1 MPVRSEQ
8 QPCTQ
13 QPCSRAHVL
22 LQLRPGHGE
31 LRVSLLPSPG
41 AQSAHTLLVP
51 TEVESDILRRV
62 RTLLRELDG
71 HHPACQPDRGMLRWT
86 LHKKID
92 QNPSNSPILVRILVK
107 ELERAER
114 GDYRHYII
122 PLLHTLMYT
131 LIKAPC
137 ISDELCSRVYDFCK
151 KLLTLP
157 KPFCTIGLDYAARLK
172 MERTAPGMLYQR
184 MVISEQS
191 LKSDPY
197 PYQEKIFIF
206 ADPELLSEAICKAL
220 LTDTE
225 AARVSQSPQACMCYV
240 ITHAVQAA
248 LGEDCDLSALR
259 MRLQGMPSSEVEH
272 WFQEVVAAVECTGS
286 EAGADRGQHEER
298 LRSIYC
304 TILSSSL
311 PGDAPLE
318 GLQGTP
324 LPNPNI
330 SFHLWTEDDQLWK
343 ELVLFIRPLS
353 QSCEP
358 DRLSQDLDNFEIQDI
373 ISDCEC
379 CEQTRFSVLS
389 TDSGIERDLPP
400 APEEPCAPCSA
411 DTEQSRLHRKGGIKK
426 KPSPLES
433 VAFLQTGCNG
443 PGAKPAAKGQRRVG
457 VPAEPA
463 APLLRLHTARI
474 VLLGDDRILG
484 RLAQAYHAL
493 RKRETRR
500 VFLTP
505 RLNLQFYYVP
515 VTGQPGTLAAANPS
529 ATTSP
534 EELCEVAAYL
544 GRADPWYESNINAL
558 CHMIPKLATMPS
570 SPSKHLVTDLFLTDV
585 IAYYVRMGT
594 QPVCFQVYAM
604 KVFFSNLV
612 QEPAEDVFLTEL
624 CAQMQDSASPRGV
637 FAAHSW
643 VCHRGVL
650 PATAARAMPWDSP
663 HSPAIRSCPEF
674 LCLPPRHVMPGKRV
688 VVGSWSQPESP
699 VCPQSGLCP
708 GTDFFCPEMGGMS
721 DTSILLRIPL
731 AEVNPAKKKMILDG
745 PGIDLTVTYR
755 KVVVSDRAKEV
766 SLSLRS
772 TGFSMKAI
780 PANTAQ
786 DLACLD
792 VNITEVVKINNLSG
806 RSFSVSGCG
815 CSWLHK
821 GWPGSFARAVNTFL
835 SSCSVEVSP
844 CLEPSYCLQKSRTM
858 KFSLHGAEDV
868 GLVKYMPKSLLLPI
882 NTFAGVIQ

>member
-1 MPVRSEQ
+1 ME
-8 QPCTQ
+8 
-13 QPCSRAHVL
+13 
-22 LQLRPGHGE
+22 
-31 LRVSLLPSPG
+31 
-41 AQSAHTLLVP
+41 SA
-51 TEVESDILRRV
+51 EVESDILRRV

-71 HHPACQPDRGMLRWT
+71 HHPACQSDRGMLRWT

-92 QNPSNSPILVRILVK
+92 QNPSNSPVLVRILVK

-122 PLLHTLMYT
+122 PLLHTLMYA

-172 MERTAPGMLYQR
+172 MERMAPGMLYQR

-191 LKSDPY
+191 LRSDPY

-225 AARVSQSPQACMCYV
+225 AARVSQSPRACMCYV
-240 ITHAVQAA
+240 ITHAMQAA
-248 LGEDCDLSALR
+248 LSEGCDLSALR
-259 MRLQGMPSSEVEH
+259 MQLQGMPSSEVEH
-272 WFQEVVAAVECTGS
+272 WFQEVVMAVECTGS
-286 EAGADRGQHEER
+286 KVAADRGQHMER
-298 LRSIYC
+298 LQSIYNA
-304 TILSSSL
+304 ILSSSP

-358 DRLSQDLDNFEIQDI
+358 DHLSQDLDNFEIQDI

-400 APEEPCAPCSA
+400 TSEEPFAPCSA

-433 VAFLQTGCNG
+433 VAFLQTGCNS
-443 PGAKPAAKGQRRVG
+443 PGVKPAAKVQRRAG
-457 VPAEPA
+457 IPTEPT

-484 RLAQAYHAL
+484 RLAQAYHSL

-505 RLNLQFYYVP
+505 KLNLQFYYVP
-515 VTGQPGTLAAANPS
+515 VTGQPGTLAA
-529 ATTSP
+529 
-534 EELCEVAAYL
+534 V
-544 GRADPWYESNINAL
+544 
-558 CHMIPKLATMPS
+558 PS
-570 SPSKHLVTDLFLTDV
+570 SPSKHLVTDLFITDV
-585 IAYYVRMGT
+585 IAYYVRMGA
-594 QPVCFQVYAM
+594 QPVCFQVYAV
-604 KVFFSNLV
+604 KVFFSSSA

-624 CAQMQDSASPRGV
+624 RAQVQDSISPR
-637 FAAHSW
+637 
-643 VCHRGVL
+643 
-650 PATAARAMPWDSP
+650 
-663 HSPAIRSCPEF
+663 
-674 LCLPPRHVMPGKRV
+674 
-688 VVGSWSQPESP
+688 
-699 VCPQSGLCP
+699 
-708 GTDFFCPEMGGMS
+708 
-721 DTSILLRIPL
+721 
-731 AEVNPAKKKMILDG
+731 EVNPTKKKTTLDG

-772 TGFSMKAI
+772 TGLSMKAI
-780 PANTAQ
+780 PANTAE
-786 DLACLD
+786 DLACLNVD
-792 VNITEVVKINNLSG
+792 ITEVVRINNLSG
-806 RSFSVSGCG
+806 RSFSTVANKLKTCNIKIRSTEQRPFTLCLDKD
-815 CSWLHK
+815 SRRIYRNVISL
-821 GWPGSFARAVNTFL
+821 
-835 SSCSVEVSP
+835 EVSP

-858 KFSLHGAEDV
+858 KFSLHEAEDV